1 MHSLRCFYGKNEEMP
16 KLYQAENKFG
26 YNLFLCLKYI
36 STSTIIMIMILNKIV
51 GISISMYTIE
61 LVTIVLVRSRLPKP
75 FIQSCAPP
83 AHVLHVH

>member
-1 MHSLRCFYGKNEEMP
+1 
-16 KLYQAENKFG
+16 
-26 YNLFLCLKYI
+26 
-36 STSTIIMIMILNKIV
+36 MIMILNKIL

-61 LVTIVLVRSRLPKP
+61 LVTIVLVRSGLPKP